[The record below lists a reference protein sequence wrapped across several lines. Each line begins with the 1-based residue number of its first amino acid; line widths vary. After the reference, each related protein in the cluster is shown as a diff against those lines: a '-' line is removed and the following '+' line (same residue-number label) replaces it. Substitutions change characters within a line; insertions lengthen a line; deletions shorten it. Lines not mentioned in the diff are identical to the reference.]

1 MAEAGAGV
9 IAVANSKAAAM
20 PKAMFL
26 SIDVLL
32 NVVGRSQR
40 VKRIAADIRARAPQR
55 FVVVAL
61 FELILRLKMC
71 S

>member
-40 VKRIAADIRARAPQR
+40 VKRILADLRARAPQH
-55 FVVVAL
+55 FLVVAL
-61 FELILRLKMC
+61 FELILR
-71 S
+71 

>member
-9 IAVANSKAAAM
+9 IAVANSKAPAM

-32 NVVGRSQR
+32 YVVGRSQR
-40 VKRIAADIRARAPQR
+40 VKRIVADLRARAPQH
-55 FVVVAL
+55 FLVVAL
-61 FELILRLKMC
+61 FELILR
-71 S
+71 